1 MKTSSRIYSGQR
13 DMVDGSEQIAF
24 KSARQCGKTGL
35 TARSLINAASVAEL
49 ADRTCINFI
58 VSHEDW
64 SNALK
69 RLYERRQAAKNKR
82 LKNGRWRG

>member
-1 MKTSSRIYSGQR
+1 MKTPSRIYPGQR
-13 DMVDGSEQIAF
+13 DLVDGSEQTAF

-35 TARSLINAASVAEL
+35 TARSLIDAASVAEL
-49 ADRTCINFI
+49 DDRMRISFI